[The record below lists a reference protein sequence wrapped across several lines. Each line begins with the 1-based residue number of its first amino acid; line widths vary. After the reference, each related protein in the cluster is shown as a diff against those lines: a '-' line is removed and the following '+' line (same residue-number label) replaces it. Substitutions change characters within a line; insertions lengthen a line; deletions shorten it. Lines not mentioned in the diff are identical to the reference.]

1 MKEKIPCCMADALQ
15 RIRKIEAGGLIVGI
29 AMLDEVIREVQDLG
43 LLSEP
48 EIRGEL
54 LKRVNLS
61 NYVPKSAED
70 AYAAALLREYRSALE
85 KGNENRG

>member
-1 MKEKIPCCMADALQ
+1 MQ
-15 RIRKIEAGGLIVGI
+15 RIRKLEVGGLIVGI
-29 AMLDEVIREVQDLG
+29 AMLDEVIREVQALG

-48 EIRGEL
+48 EIRDEL
-54 LKRVNLS
+54 MKRVKLS

-70 AYAAALLREYRSALE
+70 AYAAALLREYHSTLE